1 MNRFS
6 LPVLVFILLSFFC
19 IHVGAVSPANASDTT
34 GPAPVWSDQ
43 IGESGPAYGYL
54 VSVSGDGRYIASGS
68 DTGKI
73 RFYNNRGHIL
83 WTASAT
89 PRIWDLQISRNGEYI
104 AAATSE
110 NIFYFNRSGN
120 LIGNYSFMGGH
131 FRVVLSGDG
140 RTIVIPRGLD
150 LSLINTTTGQVK
162 ELPCNAAVAAV
173 AISDDGRYIAA
184 GTVCRGSQVFL
195 FDSNGDLL
203 WSNSTSKDAG
213 HCNGVRNIQLSQEGG
228 IVMAEDTG
236 KVFFFTSDGDF
247 QGVYSHDD
255 DLGRP
260 AVIKLSDSGEFAVV
274 YSSSK
279 VTYMEK
285 SGKPLWNQIVNSGA
299 GIRLNP
305 FSDGDVSLSG
315 DGQYVAVTDDYY
327 LSVYDRGGRFL
338 WRYHLPSLG
347 RSVALSHDGKYIAV
361 GTQDSMYFFNIDGT
375 PTMPEPVITETLAVK
390 GSAPETTGTPK
401 AFLPA
406 FITLMALG
414 VGGIICG
421 RNGKDR

>member
-1 MNRFS
+1 MNRFR
-6 LPVLVFILLSFFC
+6 LPVLVLILLSLFC
-19 IHVGAVSPANASDTT
+19 IPTGAVSLVNASDTT

-43 IGESGPAYGYL
+43 IGESDIGFGFL
-54 VSVSGDGRYIASGS
+54 VAVSGDGRYIVSGS

-73 RFYNNRGHIL
+73 RFYNNLGDIL
-83 WTASAT
+83 WTARAP

-120 LIGNYSFMGGH
+120 LIGNYSFMGGN

-140 RTIVIPRGLD
+140 RTIVIPRGLG
-150 LSLINTTTGQVK
+150 LSLINATTGQVK

-184 GTVCRGSQVFL
+184 GTVCRGGQVFL
-195 FDSNGDLL
+195 FDSKGDLV
-203 WSNSTSKDAG
+203 WSNSTSRDAG

-236 KVFFFTSDGDF
+236 KVFFFTSNGDF

-279 VTYMEK
+279 VTYIEK
-285 SGKPLWNQIVNSGA
+285 TGKPLWNQNVNSAA

-305 FSDGDVSLSG
+305 YSDGDVSLSG

-347 RSVALSHDGKYIAV
+347 RSVALSHDGKYIAM
-361 GTQDSMYFFNIDGT
+361 GTQDSMTFFNIDGT
-375 PTMPEPVITETLAVK
+375 PTMPEPVITQTSPVPK
-390 GSAPETTGTPK
+390 SVPVTTGTPR
-401 AFLPA
+401 ASLPV
-406 FITLMALG
+406 FIVMLALG
-414 VGGIICG
+414 VGGIIYG
-421 RNGKDR
+421 QNGKDW